1 MRFYGRVDVWVGTN
15 FKIENSIGNFIMVFF
30 RRNLELVD
38 ILRLKLVEF

>member
-15 FKIENSIGNFIMVFF
+15 LKIENSIGNFIMVFF
-30 RRNLELVD
+30 RRNLEIVD

>member
-1 MRFYGRVDVWVGTN
+1 MRFYGRVDVWVGMN
-15 FKIENSIGNFIMVFF
+15 LKIENSIGNLIMVFF